1 MLHKL
6 HDPKLALADKL
17 SALDGINSWKTAKA
31 SGAHAATLNVYGT
44 TDRIESNFGGVDNVM
59 HTFRQIAPEHASGMQ
74 VENRQKH
81 LAMPTD
87 WVKHRTSKQQKGV
100 LLLLIY
106 INWSNDLCLHLITTG
121 LILLLG
127 FNLITSRCGYAVA

>member
-31 SGAHAATLNVYGT
+31 SGAHKATLNVYGT

-59 HTFRQIAPEHASGMQ
+59 HTFRQIAPEHASDMQ

-87 WVKHRTSKQQKGV
+87 WVCQAPHVEAAEGCAAATHIHKLVKRPLPTS
-100 LLLLIY
+100 Y
-106 INWSNDLCLHLITTG
+106 YY
-121 LILLLG
+121 G
-127 FNLITSRCGYAVA
+127 FNLITRV